1 MIIFLDF
8 IEKAKK
14 KIVRKIMI
22 VATCLVCAFSP
33 IYSSYKE
40 VNAIVGIDDAVVVSG
55 VMSVLA
61 LLGIGISSGGS

>member
-1 MIIFLDF
+1 MKKLKKISDHILRFYR
-8 IEKAKK
+8 KAKK

-40 VNAIVGIDDAVVVSG
+40 GKSIGGIDD
-55 VMSVLA
+55 
-61 LLGIGISSGGS
+61 